1 MTMTMIVCIWE
12 LCIREIGASVSR
24 GLVATLVRGAL
35 PANNLVF
42 SFFYLVYFFL
52 NPSLWWPPWLKHH
65 CLRIVCFLILFL
77 SFIFTLL
84 AGNVKKWILSAFA
97 RLCSSTRALFVV
109 GKGGVMWFFLLAKW
123 VGVMWWLLI
132 WRHLSSPENSRLPI
146 STNPCTT
153 TFPAH
158 TPSYSRAKNAKNE
171 SEKWKWKCTTT
182 FPTHTLQLHIAVK
195 MQKGSPLHLS
205 AGQYPPAAPHCQ
217 MSIGEYRR
225 GINNPACSQNT
236 CVTRHRQ
243 DRQNNIWAFLPSYG
257 LCYNRCKTCLH
268 FV

>member
-1 MTMTMIVCIWE
+1 M
-12 LCIREIGASVSR
+12 
-24 GLVATLVRGAL
+24 ATLVRGAL

-42 SFFYLVYFFL
+42 PCFILYIFSQSLSLVATLVKAPLPTNCLFFILFYLSYSYF
-52 NPSLWWPPWLKHH
+52 WLAMSRSEFWVSFK
-65 CLRIVCFLILFL
+65 CF
-77 SFIFTLL
+77 S
-84 AGNVKKWILSAFA
+84 SAFA

-153 TFPAH
+153 TFPTL
-158 TPSYSRAKNAKNE
+158 TPS
-171 SEKWKWKCTTT
+171 
-182 FPTHTLQLHIAVK
+182 LQLHIAVK

-268 FV
+268 FVWRFRSLHHLSYQNSCREH

>member
-1 MTMTMIVCIWE
+1 MLLKCFCKIVLIHKS
-12 LCIREIGASVSR
+12 SVCGWQRWSD
-24 GLVATLVRGAL
+24 V
-35 PANNLVF
+35 
-42 SFFYLVYFFL
+42 
-52 NPSLWWPPWLKHH
+52 
-65 CLRIVCFLILFL
+65 I
-77 SFIFTLL
+77 
-84 AGNVKKWILSAFA
+84 
-97 RLCSSTRALFVV
+97 
-109 GKGGVMWFFLLAKW
+109 FLLAKW

-243 DRQNNIWAFLPSYG
+243 DRQNNIWAFLPSYS

-268 FV
+268 FVWRFRSLHHLSYQNSCREH

>member
-1 MTMTMIVCIWE
+1 MSRSEFW
-12 LCIREIGASVSR
+12 VSFKC
-24 GLVATLVRGAL
+24 
-35 PANNLVF
+35 F
-42 SFFYLVYFFL
+42 S
-52 NPSLWWPPWLKHH
+52 
-65 CLRIVCFLILFL
+65 
-77 SFIFTLL
+77 
-84 AGNVKKWILSAFA
+84 SAFA

-158 TPSYSRAKNAKNE
+158 TPSYSRTKNAKNE

-195 MQKGSPLHLS
+195 MPKGSPLHLS

-268 FV
+268 FVWRFRSLHHLSYQNSCREH